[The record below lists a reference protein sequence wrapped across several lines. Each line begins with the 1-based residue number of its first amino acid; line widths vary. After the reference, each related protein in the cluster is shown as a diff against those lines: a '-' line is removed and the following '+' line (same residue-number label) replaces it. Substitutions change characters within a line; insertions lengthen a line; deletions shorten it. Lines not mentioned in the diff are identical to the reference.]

1 MIAPAQLV
9 IAPVR
14 WRSFGRLQWNPREHL
29 QRLVREAVG
38 SPRDLGLIFG
48 VWLATRIAIAIVF
61 FFVAPAEPAT
71 AVAPSSLSGFTRLTF
86 FDGAWYASVAQ
97 HGYSYVPDGK
107 QYSVAFFPL
116 YAMATWFVTQFGV
129 QPAFAGILI
138 NNVAFFAMLLVVFRW
153 VSERCDA
160 PTARWTVAMLC
171 FTPLSLF
178 GSTAYSEGLFTL
190 FAALALYALDRGTFR
205 AAALYAILASLA
217 RFQGIALVP
226 AFLVAFAVHRPAPRV
241 WFTVVAPLGGT
252 IGFALYCGVR
262 FADPLAFVHAQS
274 AWRTHFGFDGASWQA
289 LVGAGL
295 ATTPMLHIVAA
306 IGVAGL
312 VLGRSRIPFFFKT
325 IAMFGI
331 VEAERWAW
339 NGSEY
344 VFLYTIVAAGA
355 AIAFRRRLGWPAT
368 AFVLAGIVL
377 IAFVG
382 APYSVDRLGFA
393 FVPATVAFALTLRRF
408 PSLGFATLAVM
419 SLDLIDFALRFSR
432 GIFVA

>member
-1 MIAPAQLV
+1 M
-9 IAPVR
+9 
-14 WRSFGRLQWNPREHL
+14 
-29 QRLVREAVG
+29 
-38 SPRDLGLIFG
+38 
-48 VWLATRIAIAIVF
+48 
-61 FFVAPAEPAT
+61 
-71 AVAPSSLSGFTRLTF
+71 
-86 FDGAWYASVAQ
+86 
-97 HGYSYVPDGK
+97 
-107 QYSVAFFPL
+107 
-116 YAMATWFVTQFGV
+116 
-129 QPAFAGILI
+129 
-138 NNVAFFAMLLVVFRW
+138 
-153 VSERCDA
+153 
-160 PTARWTVAMLC
+160 
-171 FTPLSLF
+171 
-178 GSTAYSEGLFTL
+178 
-190 FAALALYALDRGTFR
+190 
-205 AAALYAILASLA
+205 
-217 RFQGIALVP
+217 
-226 AFLVAFAVHRPAPRV
+226 
-241 WFTVVAPLGGT
+241 
-252 IGFALYCGVR
+252 
-262 FADPLAFVHAQS
+262 
-274 AWRTHFGFDGASWQA
+274 
-289 LVGAGL
+289 
-295 ATTPMLHIVAA
+295 
-306 IGVAGL
+306 GVAGL